1 VSSPIQRILA
11 QLVLMAEMRQ
21 ATVSKQTLKVYS
33 TRLVNEARSDAR
45 GMEAVEGAIIAIA
58 ERPRREGETAFP
70 DLGTILHEVEI
81 AKLRIPLLPEQIN
94 TLNEQRAA
102 ELAARDMNIQSVRNL
117 LNVGESSYNIARK
130 LGMDSLMVAYLE
142 REIRRSQKRVTG

>member
-1 VSSPIQRILA
+1 
-11 QLVLMAEMRQ
+11 MRQ

-81 AKLRIPLLPEQIN
+81 AKLRIPLLPEQIK

>member
-1 VSSPIQRILA
+1 
-11 QLVLMAEMRQ
+11 MRQ

-33 TRLVNEARSDAR
+33 TRLVNEARSHAR

-70 DLGTILHEVEI
+70 DLGTILHEVAI
-81 AKLRIPLLPEQIN
+81 AKLRIPLALEQVKA
-94 TLNEQRAA
+94 LDEQRAV
-102 ELAARDMNIQSVRNL
+102 ERAARDMKIECVRNL
-117 LNVGESSYNIARK
+117 LNAGESSCNIARQ

-142 REIRRSQKRVTG
+142 REVRRSQKRVTG

>member
-1 VSSPIQRILA
+1 
-11 QLVLMAEMRQ
+11 MRQ